1 MHAIRSARFHL
12 RASRSGG
19 RVVLWVGCVLAYLAA
34 TYAAD
39 RSPATMADAA
49 SKFLSTLTPEQKQT
63 ASFAF
68 DNVKERERFGFVPTE
83 MHPRVGLTI
92 EKMTE
97 PQRQAAHN
105 LLKSG
110 LSQKGYMTASAI
122 MELESVLNLIENPP
136 GAKPGKLERN
146 PLKYYVWVFGTP
158 SAKGTWGW
166 KVEGHHLSVNFTV
179 VGGHNMVSAAPHF
192 FGSNPAEVKDGPK
205 KGLRVLGF
213 EEDPARELVT
223 ALDESQRAKAIINA
237 TAPNDIVTRA
247 EGTVSPLTPTGIAVT
262 DLQPKQREMLMR
274 VVDAYV
280 SVMAPDIAAD
290 RMAAL
295 KKAGLDKLT
304 FAWAGELE
312 RGKRHYYRVQGPTFL
327 IEFDNTQND
336 GNHVHSVWR
345 DFNGDFGR
353 DILKEHVTSVKH

>member
-1 MHAIRSARFHL
+1 MRALRSARF
-12 RASRSGG
+12 A
-19 RVVLWVGCVLAYLAA
+19 LWLGCVLAYFAA

-39 RSPATMADAA
+39 RSPANMADAA
-49 SKFLSTLTPEQKQT
+49 NKFLSTLAPEQKQT

-68 DNVKERERFGFVPTE
+68 DNAKERERFGFVPTE

-105 LLKSG
+105 LMKAG

-122 MELESVLNLIENPP
+122 MELESILNLIENPP
-136 GAKPGKLERN
+136 GSKPGKLERN

-166 KVEGHHLSVNFTV
+166 KVEGHHVSLNFTV
-179 VGGHNMVSAAPHF
+179 TGGNMVSAAPHF

-213 EEDPARELVT
+213 EEDPARELVM
-223 ALDESQRAKAIINA
+223 ALDESQRAKAVINA
-237 TAPNDIVTRA
+237 TAPNDIVTRN
-247 EGTVSPLTPTGIAVT
+247 EGTVNPLTPTGIAAT

-304 FAWAGELE
+304 FAWAGEFE
-312 RGKRHYYRVQGPTFL
+312 RGKKHYYRVQGPTFL

-353 DILKEHVTSVKH
+353 DLLKEHVTSVSH

>member
-1 MHAIRSARFHL
+1 MRALRSARF
-12 RASRSGG
+12 
-19 RVVLWVGCVLAYLAA
+19 VLWLGCVLAYFAA

-39 RSPATMADAA
+39 RSPASMADAA
-49 SKFLSTLTPEQKQT
+49 NKFLSTLTPEQKQT

-105 LLKSG
+105 LMKAG

-122 MELESVLNLIENPP
+122 MELESILNLIENPP

-166 KVEGHHLSVNFTV
+166 KVEGHHVSLNFTAT
-179 VGGHNMVSAAPHF
+179 GGNMVSAAPHF

-213 EEDPARELVT
+213 EEDPARELVM
-223 ALDESQRAKAIINA
+223 ALDESQRAKAVINA
-237 TAPNDIVTRA
+237 TAPNDIVTRN
-247 EGTVSPLTPTGIAVT
+247 EGTVAALTPTGIAAT

-304 FAWAGELE
+304 FAWAGEFE
-312 RGKRHYYRVQGPTFL
+312 RGKKHYYRVQGPTFL

-353 DILKEHVTSVKH
+353 DLLKEHVTSVTH

>member
-1 MHAIRSARFHL
+1 MHAIRSARF
-12 RASRSGG
+12 
-19 RVVLWVGCVLAYLAA
+19 VLWLGCVLAYFVA

-39 RSPATMADAA
+39 RSPANMADAA
-49 SKFLSTLTPEQKQT
+49 NKFLSTLTPEQKQT

-105 LLKSG
+105 LMKAG

-122 MELESVLNLIENPP
+122 MELESILNLIENPP

-166 KVEGHHLSVNFTV
+166 KVEGHHVSLNFTV
-179 VGGHNMVSAAPHF
+179 AGGNMVSAAPHF

-223 ALDESQRAKAIINA
+223 ALDESQRAKAVINV
-237 TAPNDIVTRA
+237 TAPNDIVTRN
-247 EGTVSPLTPTGIAVT
+247 EGTVTPLTPTGIAAT

-312 RGKRHYYRVQGPTFL
+312 RGKKHYYRVQGPTFL

-353 DILKEHVTSVKH
+353 DLLSEHVTSASH

>member
-1 MHAIRSARFHL
+1 MRAIRSARF
-12 RASRSGG
+12 
-19 RVVLWVGCVLAYLAA
+19 VLWLGCVLAYFAA

-39 RSPATMADAA
+39 RSPANMADAA
-49 SKFLSTLTPEQKQT
+49 NKFLSTLTAEQKQT
-63 ASFAF
+63 ATFAF

-105 LLKSG
+105 LLKAG
-110 LSQKGYMTASAI
+110 LSQKGYMTATTI
-122 MELESVLNLIENPP
+122 MELESILNVIENPP
-136 GAKPGKLERN
+136 GAKPRERPLERN

-158 SAKGTWGW
+158 AAKGAWGW
-166 KVEGHHLSVNFTV
+166 KVEGHHVSLNFTMV
-179 VGGHNMVSAAPHF
+179 NGTMVSAAPHF
-192 FGSNPAEVKDGPK
+192 FGSNPAEVRDGAK

-223 ALDESQRAKAIINA
+223 ALDASQRAKAVINA
-237 TAPNDIVTRA
+237 TAPNDIVTRN
-247 EGTVSPLTPTGIAVT
+247 ESTVSALTPTGIAAT

-312 RGKRHYYRVQGPTFL
+312 RGKKHYYRVQGPTFL

-345 DFNGDFGR
+345 DFTGDFGR
-353 DILKEHVTSVKH
+353 DLLREHVTSVRH